1 MIDFPREPNPGEDLD
16 ASWGARVVRTLRA
29 LFPMPG
35 PGVRT
40 STGPTGTTISVVP
53 DAETGGSTTSD
64 GAVIGIVNRNSSSDS
79 NSGATGTEVNENQ
92 LTVTLYPNW
101 PNTTGSR
108 TARLYTPCVYRRAPL
123 MVGDPILCHPC
134 AVAVTTEGEDT

>member
-1 MIDFPREPNPGEDLD
+1 MPYLLSNRTADWLRSAMSRGTGFGSRPRRIAYG
-16 ASWGARVVRTLRA
+16 G
-29 LFPMPG
+29 
-35 PGVRT
+35 
-40 STGPTGTTISVVP
+40 
-53 DAETGGSTTSD
+53 GGSGGGD
-64 GAVIGIVNRNSSSDS
+64 GAVIGIVQRNSSSDS
-79 NSGATGTEVNENQ
+79 MSSATETEVNENQ

-134 AVAVTTEGEDT
+134 AVAVTTEGEDS